1 MDKTSELTA
10 LLRDLGQYAPMGYSL
25 GLQIRFTAPEYMFM
39 TFPKAWIDE
48 YSERGYTVR
57 DPAVVWAFENNG
69 PMRWSAVSDIGD
81 ASVMDRAAH
90 HGLTFGVIV
99 GVDGET
105 TRSICGFARG
115 DREFTDAEIEIL
127 ADQSRKAHALTN
139 TISGLSDEERE
150 ELHAMSVRFVQNRG
164 GEGASPP
171 R

>member
-25 GLQIRFTAPEYMFM
+25 GLQIRFTSPEYLFQ
-39 TFPKAWIDE
+39 TFPKAWIEE

-57 DPAVVWAFENNG
+57 DPALLWAFENSG
-69 PMRWSAVSDIGD
+69 FSRWSDIDPDGSDD
-81 ASVMDRAAH
+81 VMQRAAGY
-90 HGLTFGVIV
+90 GLAYGVTLS
-99 GVDGET
+99 VDSDQ
-105 TRSICGFARG
+105 TRSICAYARG
-115 DREFTDAEIEIL
+115 DREFTDEEIEVL

-150 ELHAMSVRFVQNRG
+150 ELHAMSVRFIQNRG